1 MGLLLVSNTATTHI
15 AVGCL
20 AHKGCSGWL
29 TSQECYNNNATWTTW
44 NNTWNN
50 NLKRRHRRER
60 QKKSQKKAGFH
71 GTLSLIQLNYIWMSA
86 VGLGNRF
93 LSKTESGSLESY
105 L

>member
-1 MGLLLVSNTATTHI
+1 MDLLLVSNTVTTHI

-20 AHKGCSGWL
+20 AHQGCSGWL
-29 TSQECYNNNATWTTW
+29 TSQECYNNNNATWT
-44 NNTWNN
+44 TWNN
-50 NLKRRHRRER
+50 NLKRRCSRER
-60 QKKSQKKAGFH
+60 QKKSQRKAGFH
-71 GTLSLIQLNYIWMSA
+71 GTLSLMQLNYIWMSA